1 MYERPSLNRVGD
13 VQDVIL
19 GVCSTGDDLDGSWM
33 PGGNEFADD
42 GDDSGAS
49 QSLKGS
55 AA

>member
-1 MYERPSLNRVGD
+1 MYERPRLNRVGD

-19 GVCSTGDDLDGSWM
+19 GLVSTGDDLDGLWI

-49 QSLKGS
+49 QNL
-55 AA
+55 